1 MSQPLNR
8 LSKESSPY
16 LLQHASN
23 PVDWYP
29 WGDEAF
35 EKAKQEN
42 KLMLISIGYSSCH
55 WCHVMEREAFS
66 NVQVAEFM
74 NSHYV
79 CVKVDRE
86 ERPDVDQIYMNAVQ
100 IITRSGGW
108 PLNCFALPD
117 GRPVYGGTYFPD
129 IAWLDILKS
138 LHFTWMSEPKRV
150 NQVADE
156 LIQGI
161 SQTEIITKKSEIKS
175 TYANSLMALIT
186 NWQKHFDE
194 RYGGLKGAPK
204 FPMPKSLKF
213 LMHYA
218 WAYSNDEVRDHVAF
232 TLRKISQ
239 SGIYDHIGG
248 GFFRYSVDEMW
259 HVPHFEKMLYDN
271 ALMMSLYAQA
281 YRYFKDENYKK
292 IVYQT
297 VDFLKREMRSPEGGF
312 YSAIDADSEGEEG
325 RFYTFLKDEVDEVL
339 GEDAEMFSVLY
350 GVSASGNLNG
360 RSALRLAS
368 TPKETA
374 CVFGVDPEYVIQK
387 QAKLKQVMLK
397 YRNSKVRPSTDDK
410 QILSWNALT
419 IKGLID
425 AYITFNDESFLDL
438 AIQTAGFIEKYLIND
453 NGSLTRIYCKG
464 KTSIAAF
471 LDDYAFLIDAYILLY
486 QATFNEHWLLKAKTL
501 TDYVIAHFYCEK
513 SGMFYFTNIK
523 YSDTIVRKMELTDGV
538 IPSSGAVMAHNL
550 QTLGAYFLND
560 VYGDM
565 AKQMGA
571 NISGQ
576 VERGGPYIYKWA
588 SLLLNFELGPAKVF
602 SSGDKGKSMLDK
614 VMSASHRPNVLPFL
628 NTIKSEIPLSKLK
641 VSDNMI
647 RLCVGST
654 CRIPTNSEDQ
664 VILEINEE
672 RLNEQSS

>member
-35 EKAKQEN
+35 EKARQEN
-42 KLMLISIGYSSCH
+42 KLMLISVGYSSCH

-108 PLNCFALPD
+108 PLNCFAMPD
-117 GRPVYGGTYFPD
+117 GRPIYGGTYFPAE
-129 IAWLDILKS
+129 AWLDILKS

-150 NQVADE
+150 DQVADE
-156 LIQGI
+156 LMQGI
-161 SQTEIITKKSEIKS
+161 LQTEIITKRSESKSS
-175 TYANSLMALIT
+175 YTDTLLALIA
-186 NWQKHFDE
+186 NWQKFFDD
-194 RYGGLKGAPK
+194 RYGGLRGAPK
-204 FPMPKSLKF
+204 FPMPESLRF

-218 WAYSNDEVRDHVAF
+218 WSYSNIDVSNHVAF

-239 SGIYDHIGG
+239 GGIYDHLGG

-271 ALMMSLYAQA
+271 AQMVSLYAHA
-281 YRYFKDENYKK
+281 YKYFNDDSFKD

-297 VDFLKREMRSPEGGF
+297 VAFLKREMLSPEGGF

-325 RFYTFLKDEVDEVL
+325 RFYTFLKDEVNETL
-339 GEDAEMFSVLY
+339 AEDAEMFSVLY
-350 GVSASGNLNG
+350 GVSASGNLDG
-360 RSALRLAS
+360 RNVLRSAS
-368 TPKETA
+368 TPKEA
-374 CVFGVDPEYVIQK
+374 ASVFGVDLKHAILK
-387 QAKLKQVMLK
+387 QTQLKQVMLK
-397 YRNSKVRPSTDDK
+397 YRNSRVRPSTDDK
-410 QILSWNALT
+410 QILSWNALA

-425 AYITFNDESFLDL
+425 AYTTFKDETFLDL
-438 AIQTAGFIEKYLIND
+438 AIQTTGFIEKHLVNG
-453 NGSLTRIYCKG
+453 NGSLSRVYCKG
-464 KTSIAAF
+464 KVSVAAF

-486 QATFNEHWLLKAKTL
+486 QATYDERWMLKAKTY

-513 SGMFYFTNIK
+513 SGMFYYSNIK
-523 YSDTIVRKMELTDGV
+523 YGDTIVRKMELRDGV

-550 QTLGAYFLND
+550 QTLSAYFLND
-560 VYGDM
+560 VYADM
-565 AKQMGA
+565 AQQMGA

-576 VERGGPYIYKWA
+576 VEHGGPYIYKWA
-588 SLLLNFELGPAKVF
+588 GLLLNFELGPAQVL
-602 SSGDKGKSMLDK
+602 SSGDKGKSMLNR
-614 VMSASHRPNVLPFL
+614 VLAATHRPNVLPYL
-628 NTIKSEIPLSKLK
+628 KSVKSEIPISKFTTN
-641 VSDNMI
+641 DNMI
-647 RLCVGST
+647 KLCVGST

-664 VILEINEE
+664 VISEINET
-672 RLNEQSS
+672 RLYEQSS